1 MQRPFAEPER
11 QGKIEHTSE
20 LAGLV
25 AGFTGVVI
33 FGLTLP
39 MTQFALDGFDVYAVG
54 IGRAIPAALL
64 AGVILLLSKQPIPP
78 RRYWIQI
85 LIAAACL
92 IFGFPLFVTAAMQY
106 VPSAHGGVILAILPL
121 ATAMAGALIAGERP
135 SLGFWLT
142 GVAGSILVLLF
153 AIMESEGLTLEY
165 ADLLL
170 VAAVI
175 SAAIGYAQSGMLART
190 FGGWQVIS
198 WALVFSLPV
207 LILLTFLLAQPVRP
221 DVPHSA
227 LLGFLYVSLMSQFF
241 GFFFWNKGMALAGV
255 ARTGQ
260 LQLLQPFVTLAA
272 AALLLGEDVGWR
284 HAGFALAVVA
294 IVMIGRRFRV
304 KRTVI

>member
-11 QGKIEHTSE
+11 QGNNEHSSE
-20 LAGLV
+20 LTGLA
-25 AGFTGVVI
+25 AGFAGVVI

-64 AGVILLLSKQPIPP
+64 AGLTLILTRQTIPP
-78 RRYWIQI
+78 RRYWLKIVVV
-85 LIAAACL
+85 AACL
-92 IFGFPLFVTAAMQY
+92 IFGFPLCATAAMQY
-106 VPSAHGGVILAILPL
+106 VPSAHGGVVLAILPL
-121 ATAMAGALIAGERP
+121 ATAMAGALVAGERP

-142 GVAGSILVLLF
+142 GVAGSILVLVF
-153 AIMESEGLTLEY
+153 AIMESDGFTLEY

-175 SAAIGYAQSGMLART
+175 AAAIGYAQSGMLART

-207 LILLTFLLAQPVRP
+207 LIPLTLLLAEPVRADAP
-221 DVPHSA
+221 LSA
-227 LLGFLYVSLMSQFF
+227 FLGFCYVSVMSQFIS
-241 GFFFWNKGMALAGV
+241 FFFWNKGMALAGV

-272 AALLLGEDVGWR
+272 AALLLGEHVGWR

-304 KRTVI
+304 KRQAI